1 MINAALA
8 YLIEVHLP
16 VKLAPFQNII
26 TGLPPMKPLKE
37 ENSRCLLL
45 LSNFCESFG
54 SVFEVFVEAQGR
66 LYPQGVRAVAR
77 GRAGRDFKVT

>member
-1 MINAALA
+1 
-8 YLIEVHLP
+8 
-16 VKLAPFQNII
+16 
-26 TGLPPMKPLKE
+26 MKPLKE